1 MVATTMSIHN
11 LAGGHAKRRRT
22 TTTTIKQQQ
31 QQRRTSIR
39 ATVKETGSDSISSYT
54 KSLGQ
59 HELLH
64 KDDEVLLGRQVRML
78 MVLEDKRMELEEEM
92 LR

>member
-1 MVATTMSIHN
+1 M
-11 LAGGHAKRRRT
+11 
-22 TTTTIKQQQ
+22 
-31 QQRRTSIR
+31 R
-39 ATVKETGSDSISSYT
+39 ATVKETGNDSMKTYI

-64 KDDEVLLGRQVRML
+64 KEDEILLGRQVRML
-78 MVLEDKRMELEEEM
+78 TALETKRYELEEEF